1 MRLKALKA
9 AAFALGLGMTVHP
22 QAAMSADGEAM
33 KRLVQSAYFSDV
45 CRQATDALGIAPAS
59 EASALLAAFA
69 AIRGQRA
76 IGSDVEWPDVQH
88 DDCAA
93 PVVLLINLLRH
104 NGLDAELVFA
114 SMAPNGAAAD
124 GVPADGASSDK
135 IDHVLVYVPAVDRYL
150 DPAAPAGKQALLDQ
164 IIREGAR
171 RMHLLGPSL
180 ANRVGDACVDTC
192 MHVYSPGASSS
203 VRVKT
208 EVVRER

>member
-1 MRLKALKA
+1 MRLKVFKA

-33 KRLVQSAYFSDV
+33 KRLVQSAYFSGV

-76 IGSDVEWPDVQH
+76 IEFDVEWPDVQH

-93 PVVLLINLLRH
+93 PVVLLISLLRR

-124 GVPADGASSDK
+124 GVPADK
-135 IDHVLVYVPAVDRYL
+135 IDRVLVYVPVVDRYV
-150 DPAAPAGKQALLDQ
+150 DPAAPAGKQAVVDQ
-164 IIREGAR
+164 IIRESAQ
-171 RMHLLGPSL
+171 RMHLRGPSL
-180 ANRVGDACVDTC
+180 ANDAGGACADTC
-192 MHVYSPGASSS
+192 LHVYTPGASSS
-203 VRVKT
+203 ARVRT
-208 EVVRER
+208 EVVRGR

>member
-1 MRLKALKA
+1 MCLKVFKA
-9 AAFALGLGMTVHP
+9 AAFALGLGMTAHP
-22 QAAMSADGEAM
+22 QGAMSADGEAM
-33 KRLVQSAYFSDV
+33 KRLVQSAYFSGV

-76 IGSDVEWPDVQH
+76 IGFDVEWSDVQH
-88 DDCAA
+88 DDRAA
-93 PVVLLINLLRH
+93 PVVLLINLLRR

-124 GVPADGASSDK
+124 GVPADK
-135 IDHVLVYVPAVDRYL
+135 IDRVLVYVPAVDRYV
-150 DPAAPAGKQALLDQ
+150 DPAAPAGKQAVLDA

-180 ANRVGDACVDTC
+180 VSHAGGACVDTC
-192 MHVYSPGASSS
+192 VHVYSPGASSS